1 MVVVSHVDV
10 GRWIGDGDA
19 EGGCRVS
26 DVKPSCAA
34 PCLPQS
40 LAVRILK
47 AVLFPAKHD
56 GNSLRVIEGSVGVGV
71 EVHCS
76 GCVIEGRT
84 SVVIS

>member
-34 PCLPQS
+34 PVATSPCLPQS

-56 GNSLRVIEGSVGVGV
+56 GNSLRVIEERSN
-71 EVHCS
+71 S
-76 GCVIEGRT
+76 G
-84 SVVIS
+84 